1 VFTGSN
7 NNTSW
12 TYPKQH
18 MTWAEEPAE
27 RRGSQNVSVGS
38 SASSWRCP
46 RYVRFPPDSGRK
58 ADIPVRLGP
67 PHQLRNRQSEPSF
80 TLVLVESGSIPK
92 AIEFVLNPPA
102 DVPPA

>member
-1 VFTGSN
+1 MRRKSFAAMALGHAELLSFVPRPKNERHVRSGSICVVLAMS
-7 NNTSW
+7 TLRPLS
-12 TYPKQH
+12 
-18 MTWAEEPAE
+18 
-27 RRGSQNVSVGS
+27 
-38 SASSWRCP
+38 
-46 RYVRFPPDSGRK
+46 PDSGRK